1 MLRSIRLMFATLFAV
16 IRARLTRG
24 PLRPE
29 WSFMFEGTVA
39 FLRRDW
45 DDTAAWPFAR
55 LRAEMDARP
64 SPKDF
69 VRRVEAHDQPL
80 GGVPAVSYV
89 PRAVRHRGVVLFFHG
104 GSYIFGSARTTHAEL
119 LARLAVESG
128 TRVVGPDYRLAPE
141 HPFPAQ
147 RDDALAVFDALVA
160 GGIAPG
166 DIVLAGDSAGGNLA
180 LVVAMALRDRG
191 GPQPAALALVSPWI
205 DLTMPGA
212 TYETN
217 AAYDYG
223 TRDGLVQ
230 QAKAFAGDVPLDD
243 PRVSPTYG
251 RLDGLPPTLVEAG
264 DAELLHDDI
273 VALADKMKR
282 AGVDAT
288 LYVAPGMPHNAAVFA
303 AFHPSGRAA
312 AAELA
317 RFVEAHLAP
326 AS

>member
-1 MLRSIRLMFATLFAV
+1 MLRSIRLMLVTLFSV
-16 IRARLTRG
+16 IRARLSRG
-24 PLRPE
+24 PLRPG

-45 DDTAAWPFAR
+45 DETLGWPFAR
-55 LRAEMDARP
+55 LRADMDARP
-64 SPKDF
+64 FPRDF
-69 VRRVEAHDQPL
+69 ARRVEVRNEPL
-80 GGVPAVSYV
+80 GGVPGVSYV
-89 PRAVRHRGVVLFFHG
+89 PRTVRHRGVVLFFHG

-141 HPFPAQ
+141 HPYPAQ
-147 RDDALAVFDALVA
+147 RDDGLAAFDALVA
-160 GGIAPG
+160 SGVPAG
-166 DIVLAGDSAGGNLA
+166 DVVLAGDSAGGNLA

-191 GPQPAALALVSPWI
+191 GPQPAALALMSPWI

-212 TYETN
+212 TYEAN
-217 AAYDYG
+217 DAYDYG
-223 TRDGLVQ
+223 TREGLVR

-243 PRVSPTYG
+243 ARVSPTYG
-251 RLDGLPPTLVEAG
+251 RLDSLPPTLVEVG
-264 DAELLHDDI
+264 DAELLHDDA
-273 VALADKMKR
+273 VAFAEKLKR

-288 LYVAPGMPHNAAVFA
+288 LHVAPGMPHNAAVFA
-303 AFHPSGRAA
+303 AYHPSGRDA

-317 RFVEAHLAP
+317 RFVEAHLTA